1 MGLKIGEGR
10 KEAFFFLTLPLS
22 SWVEAFVLKS
32 EVWSSCRCLLGSRCS
47 QAADVFLVSLG
58 EVVHEH
64 GDREG
69 LVPQKEL

>member
-1 MGLKIGEGR
+1 MFGAL
-10 KEAFFFLTLPLS
+10 AVVFWAP
-22 SWVEAFVLKS
+22 
-32 EVWSSCRCLLGSRCS
+32 
-47 QAADVFLVSLG
+47 DVVRLQMFLVSLG